1 MDALTTPSN
10 WQRVRLGDIL
20 TLKHGRDY
28 KKFKLGNI
36 PVYGSGGYML
46 SINNFL
52 HNGESVCIG
61 RKGTIDK
68 PIYLNGKF
76 WVVDT
81 LFYSY
86 SFKKS
91 IPKFIFYAFSI
102 IKWSNYN
109 EATGVPSLT
118 KMTIS
123 NIEIPLPP
131 LNEQIAIANILSD
144 VDRYL
149 YSLDALILKKE
160 SVKKALSFE
169 LLSQRKRLKGFNQNW
184 QRVRLGDIC
193 EITTGSLDAN
203 EMVHYGKYRFYT
215 CAKKYYFIDKY
226 AFDTEAILISG
237 NGAYVGYVHYYKGK
251 FNAYQRTY
259 VLDNFSE
266 HIIFVKYFLTMFLQS
281 HIQTN
286 KNEGNTP
293 YIVMATLKD
302 FEIPLPPL
310 NEQIAIANILS
321 DVDRYLYSLDAL
333 ILKKESVK
341 KALSFELLSQRKR
354 LKGFNQNWQRVRLGD
369 ICEITTGSLDAN
381 EMVHYGKYRFYTCAK
396 KYYFIDKYA
405 FDTEAILIS
414 GNGAYVGYVHYYKG
428 KFNAYQRTYVLDN
441 FSEHIIFVKYFLTMF
456 LQSHIQTNKNEGNTP
471 YIVMATLKDFEIP
484 LPPLNEQIAI
494 ANILSDLD
502 NEIISLKN
510 KKRQFDNIKKALN
523 HDLMS
528 AKIRVLKK

>member
-1 MDALTTPSN
+1 MLPSN

-28 KKFKLGNI
+28 KNFKLGNI

-169 LLSQRKRLKGFNQNW
+169 LLSQRKRLKGFNQAW
-184 QRVRLGDIC
+184 QRVRLGDIANYLTSNLSA
-193 EITTGSLDAN
+193 EQITQQ
-203 EMVHYGKYRFYT
+203 GKIKVYDVNN
-215 CAKKYYFIDKY
+215 FIGYINTTFISDK
-226 AFDTEAILISG
+226 
-237 NGAYVGYVHYYKGK
+237 
-251 FNAYQRTY
+251 
-259 VLDNFSE
+259 
-266 HIIFVKYFLTMFLQS
+266 
-281 HIQTN
+281 
-286 KNEGNTP
+286 P
-293 YIVMATLKD
+293 YISIVKD
-302 FEIPLPPL
+302 GSVGRVRILPPKTNILSTMGALIANHKTTTEFLFYLLSNFDFKNFTSGSIIPHIYFKDYKEKTISLPSL

-321 DVDRYLYSLDAL
+321 ALD
-333 ILKKESVK
+333 
-341 KALSFELLSQRKR
+341 
-354 LKGFNQNWQRVRLGD
+354 
-369 ICEITTGSLDAN
+369 
-381 EMVHYGKYRFYTCAK
+381 H
-396 KYYFIDKYA
+396 
-405 FDTEAILIS
+405 
-414 GNGAYVGYVHYYKG
+414 
-428 KFNAYQRTYVLDN
+428 
-441 FSEHIIFVKYFLTMF
+441 
-456 LQSHIQTNKNEGNTP
+456 
-471 YIVMATLKDFEIP
+471 
-484 LPPLNEQIAI
+484 
-494 ANILSDLD
+494 
-502 NEIISLKN
+502 EIISLKN
-510 KKRQFDNIKKALN
+510 KKRQFENIKKALN

-528 AKIRVLKK
+528 AKIRVLKNKDCIKRGSLCNPCKA